1 MPQTMQ
7 KTMRQTMQQTRRL
20 TIFVIHCFVIAF
32 FVCSPLV
39 SADPSSIT
47 EAEGYSCMGVDKSR
61 KQTETAAL
69 QDAKRNAVEFSKT
82 YIESESLI
90 ENFELK
96 KDLVQAFSRADVKI
110 LTILEKV
117 WQDPTDGDCYTIRI
131 QAEVI
136 PEAGE
141 MRRIAAANQ
150 LIDDPTAPLNV
161 KVWTNKEKYNDGEM
175 MKVYVK
181 GNKPFFGRL
190 IYLDANST
198 PLQLLPNPYRQDHYF
213 QGGVIYEVPQGNDKF
228 TLTVQSPYGTEKLT
242 LYGST
247 SPLGEIE
254 KTNVGPLYQIQESPV
269 KIAAKTRGI
278 AITVA
283 KPGDQKKKQQISE
296 FDEASVTI
304 TTES

>member
-1 MPQTMQ
+1 MKQIILSMS
-7 KTMRQTMQQTRRL
+7 
-20 TIFVIHCFVIAF
+20 CFVFAF
-32 FVCSPLV
+32 FAWTTLV
-39 SADPSSIT
+39 TADPSSIT

-82 YIESESLI
+82 HIESESLI

-96 KDLVQAFSRADVKI
+96 KDLIQAFSKANVRI
-110 LTILEKV
+110 LTILEKT

-131 QAEVI
+131 RAEVI
-136 PEAGE
+136 PDSDE
-141 MRRIAAANQ
+141 MRRVAAVNKI
-150 LIDDPTAPLNV
+150 IDDPTAPLNI
-161 KVWTNKEKYNDGEM
+161 KVWSDKETYKDGET

-181 GNKPFFGRL
+181 GNKPFYGRL
-190 IYLDANST
+190 IYVDANSI
-198 PLQLLPNPYRQDHYF
+198 PLQLLPNPYRRDNYF

-228 TLTVQSPYGTEKLT
+228 DLTIQPPYGTEKLT

-247 SPLGEIE
+247 SPLGEID
-254 KTNVGPLYQIQESPV
+254 KTDIGPVYHVQESPV

-278 AITVA
+278 AITVP
-283 KPGDQKKKQQISE
+283 KEGDKKKKQQISE
-296 FDEASVTI
+296 FDESSISI

>member
-1 MPQTMQ
+1 MQPRIVTIISIMIASLLSMPP
-7 KTMRQTMQQTRRL
+7 
-20 TIFVIHCFVIAF
+20 AF
-32 FVCSPLV
+32 
-39 SADPSSIT
+39 AAPSSIT

-82 YIESESLI
+82 HIESESMI

-96 KDLVQAFSRADVKI
+96 KDLVQAFSKANVKI
-110 LTILEKV
+110 IMILEKV
-117 WQDPTDGDCYTIRI
+117 WQDPKDGDCYTIRI
-131 QAEVI
+131 QAEVV

-141 MRRIAAANQ
+141 MSRVAAANQ
-150 LIDDPTAPLNV
+150 TIDDPTAPLTV
-161 KVWTNKEKYNDGEM
+161 KVWTNKEKYSDGEL

-181 GNKPFFGRL
+181 GNKPFYGRL

-198 PLQLLPNPYRQDHYF
+198 PLQLLPNPYRQDNYF

-228 TLTVQSPYGTEKLT
+228 DLTVQPPYGTERLT

-254 KTNVGPLYQIQESPV
+254 KTDVGPVFHVQETPV

-283 KPGDQKKKQQISE
+283 KPGDKKKKQQVSE
-296 FDEASVTI
+296 FDEISVSI

>member
-1 MPQTMQ
+1 
-7 KTMRQTMQQTRRL
+7 MRQTIF
-20 TIFVIHCFVIAF
+20 TISCFVIAF
-32 FVCSPLV
+32 FSWTPLV
-39 SADPSSIT
+39 TADPSSIT

-82 YIESESLI
+82 HIESESLI

-96 KDLVQAFSRADVKI
+96 KDLVQAFSKANVKI
-110 LTILEKV
+110 LLVLEKT

-131 QAEVI
+131 QAEVV

-141 MRRIAAANQ
+141 MRRVASANQ
-150 LIDDPTAPLNV
+150 TIDDPTAPLTV
-161 KVWTNKEKYNDGEM
+161 KVWADKERYKDGEV

-181 GNKPFFGRL
+181 GNKPFYGRL
-190 IYLDANST
+190 IYVDASST
-198 PLQLLPNPYRQDHYF
+198 PLQLLPNPYRQDNYF

-228 TLTVQSPYGTEKLT
+228 DLTIQPPFGSEKLT

-247 SPLGEIE
+247 SPLGAIE
-254 KTNVGPLYQIQESPV
+254 KTNIGPVYHVQETPV

-278 AITVA
+278 AITVPKA
-283 KPGDQKKKQQISE
+283 GEKKKKQQISE
-296 FDEASVTI
+296 FDEASISI

>member
-1 MPQTMQ
+1 
-7 KTMRQTMQQTRRL
+7 MQQTIT
-20 TIFVIHCFVIAF
+20 TISCCVIAF
-32 FVCSPLV
+32 LMGLPPAL
-39 SADPSSIT
+39 ADPSSIT

-82 YIESESLI
+82 HIESESMI

-96 KDLVQAFSRADVKI
+96 KDLVQAFSKANVKI

-131 QAEVI
+131 KAEVV

-141 MRRIAAANQ
+141 MRRVAAANQ
-150 LIDDPTAPLNV
+150 TIDDPTAPLTIR
-161 KVWTNKEKYNDGEM
+161 VWTNKEKYNDGELM
-175 MKVYVK
+175 RVYVK
-181 GNKPFFGRL
+181 GNKPFYGRL
-190 IYLDANST
+190 IYLDADST
-198 PLQLLPNPYRQDHYF
+198 PLQLLPNPYRQDNYF

-228 TLTVQSPYGTEKLT
+228 DLTVQPPYGTEKLT

-247 SPLGEIE
+247 SPLGAID
-254 KTNVGPLYQIQESPV
+254 KTDVGPVYHVQETPV
-269 KIAAKTRGI
+269 KIAAKTRSI

-283 KPGDQKKKQQISE
+283 KPGDNKKKQQVSE
-296 FDEASVTI
+296 FDEASISI